1 VGNYTEIYQHF
12 VWATKRRAP
21 YIVPEVEPLLHDYI
35 RTKCTE
41 LKVIVH
47 AVNSMPD
54 HLHLACSLPMTITPS
69 FFLEQIKG
77 GSAHFI
83 NHHPRLRSKMEICLY
98 WQSGCGLLTSP
109 NANCRALFPMWTI
122 KNSTMPPRRFSRKWS
137 GAMMGTATPT
147 KKRPGP
153 EGAGNRGRT

>member
-98 WQSGCGLLTSP
+98 WQSGCGLLTFAKRELPRIISYVDHQKQHH
-109 NANCRALFPMWTI
+109 AAATLFEKMERCDDGYGHSDEKET
-122 KNSTMPPRRFSRKWS
+122 
-137 GAMMGTATPT
+137 
-147 KKRPGP
+147 RP
-153 EGAGNRGRT
+153 